1 MALRFLTWKS
11 IHTRLTLTTSCLFLA
26 SLWSLSYV
34 TSRILQDDLH
44 DLLVQQQ
51 SAVVSMVAARLNDEL
66 NLRIEALQKIST
78 VSSDTF
84 LQHPE
89 EMQDKLSQRPL
100 IRGLFNKEI
109 FVCDR
114 DGNTIASAPLSKSLC
129 NDPNYVALVAKAIHL
144 GKSAIGQ
151 LMLDKTS
158 GDFTFGIASPIFN
171 KDMKVVG
178 TSIGV
183 TDLGKPNFLDKIT
196 HTPYGRSENYLVI
209 DRTHRIVL
217 SATEKNHVMKSL
229 PVEGKNLALDHYLQ
243 NFEGSQFISL
253 FNGAETLSTN
263 KRISLMDWMVV
274 VTIPNEESFAPIRR
288 IEQHMLTGTILL
300 TLLLAFISWY
310 LLKRQLEPLLN
321 TVKALES
328 IVSDGVTSEPLLI
341 KRDDEI
347 GTLVTNFNKV
357 IKMLDQ
363 REKELEKSDIFG
375 RAILN
380 SVTSEIAVLDQNGL
394 IIMVNTPWNKF
405 ALDNCILPGIQ
416 PCNTGLGTNYLDIC
430 KAGSLDPGNLDA
442 LSAYVAI
449 ERVLTNNLPI
459 ATLEYAC
466 DGDSKKRWYSMV
478 VTPLDHKF
486 RGAVVSH
493 TDITDRKLAERALQL
508 TQISISVVS
517 DALFWLTKEGRI
529 YDANPMACK
538 MLGYT
543 MGEILKLHVSDL
555 GSNKR
560 YKLEN
565 WQMSFAMVK
574 LSKSTT
580 FQSKILT
587 RLGTRVPVE
596 ISVNYVKFGEE
607 EFICAVVRDTTSR
620 KRIEAKLAHAK
631 AEAETANHA
640 KSRFLA
646 AASHDLRQPLSALT
660 LYVDLLKQRVSAENS
675 GIVESIQHCVTS
687 LSELL
692 TDLLDISKLDANAM
706 LASKTDFSLDELL
719 KTLATVYEIEC
730 RSKNLQFR
738 LRHSVLLV
746 HSDKKLLHRIIGN
759 LISNAIRY
767 TEQGGI
773 LIGCRRHDDKWWL
786 EIWDTGVGIDGAHTD
801 AIFEEFKQLGDES
814 RNRGSGLGLSIVK
827 KMATLLGLQIRVS
840 SHLGRGSMFALELP
854 IVTQA
859 QSNVLSNTSD
869 TITQEY
875 NIVDNEKRQVYQKP
889 NQGAQPT
896 TSAPER
902 KLIGIVDDNPQVL
915 QALVF
920 ALTNNGYQVVA
931 AATCKKLMEELGD
944 RPPHLLLSDY
954 RLSDGETGYDVIDTA
969 RSIFGAGLPVLIMTG
984 DTDPTVI
991 RSMNKHGIKIIYKP
1005 LQFDV
1010 LQAIIAETIKQGP
1023 A

>member
-1 MALRFLTWKS
+1 MALRFRPWKS
-11 IHTRLTLTTSCLFLA
+11 LHIRLILTTTCLFLV
-26 SLWSLSYV
+26 SLLSLSYV
-34 TSRILQDDLH
+34 TSRIMRDDLH
-44 DLLVQQQ
+44 ELLVQQQ
-51 SAVVSMVAARLNDEL
+51 SAAVTMVVARLNDEL
-66 NLRIEALQKIST
+66 VLRVKSLQKISKY
-78 VSSDTF
+78 SSDLILKPTSD
-84 LQHPE
+84 LQ
-89 EMQDKLSQRPL
+89 SQLNRLPMFNE
-100 IRGLFNKEI
+100 LFN
-109 FVCDR
+109 
-114 DGNTIASAPLSKSLC
+114 DGVFICHKNGNMVEKSLSTNQLC
-129 NDPNYVALVAKAIHL
+129 DEEITIRSATATFENENAKIGPLVL
-144 GKSAIGQ
+144 GKNGKDASFTISVPVYNA
-151 LMLDKTS
+151 S
-158 GDFTFGIASPIFN
+158 GE
-171 KDMKVVG
+171 MVG
-178 TSIGV
+178 LIVGV
-183 TDLGKPNFLDKIT
+183 IKLGNDNFLDDIT
-196 HTPYGRSENYLVI
+196 KNSYGKSGGYLIV
-209 DRTHRIVL
+209 DRPLRTVM
-217 SATEKNHVMKSL
+217 SATDRNRLMEAL
-229 PVEGKNLALDHYLQ
+229 PKPGINIPLDHFLSG
-243 NFEGSQFISL
+243 FEGSQ
-253 FNGAETLSTN
+253 
-263 KRISLMDWMVV
+263 LMKNPSGQDILATDKLVPGTDWILGCVFP
-274 VTIPNEESFAPIRR
+274 TEEAFAPIRR
-288 IEQHMLTGTILL
+288 IEQHLIMGTILL
-300 TLLLAFISWY
+300 TLLAAFISWY
-310 LLKRQLEPLLN
+310 LLKRQLEPLLS
-321 TVKALES
+321 TVKALEG
-328 IVSDGVTSEPLLI
+328 IVSGGVTSEPLLI

-347 GTLVTNFNKV
+347 GALVTTFNKV

-466 DGDSKKRWYSMV
+466 DSDSKKRWYSMV
-478 VTPLDHKF
+478 VTPLDHNV

-508 TQISISVVS
+508 TQISISVAS

-538 MLGYT
+538 ILGYT
-543 MGEILKLHVSDL
+543 MGEILTLHVSDL

-565 WQMSFAMVK
+565 WQMNFAMIK
-574 LSKSTT
+574 LRKSTT

-587 RLGTRVPVE
+587 RLGIRVPVE

-631 AEAETANHA
+631 AEAETANRA

-660 LYVDLLKQRVSAENS
+660 LYVDLLKQRASAENS